1 MKKIMSFLPA
11 IVFLSIGLAA
21 LVNYLSNTISFQANI
36 ESPFKLVIDETETT
50 LKGTIYGGGT
60 YYVVYTVENR
70 ANNKVSGKHELTIYM
85 PCEGNEV
92 TDAKIYK
99 YDNEKEDPFS
109 VGIACSDGKLVLTS
123 DDITEDGEATDTF
136 KYEITF
142 NPAIKPGEYRFE
154 LVIRP

>member
-21 LVNYLSNTISFQANI
+21 LVNYLSNTLSFQASI
-36 ESPFKLVIDETETT
+36 ESPFKLVINETETT

-70 ANNKVSGKHELTIYM
+70 ANKEVSGKHELTIYM
-85 PCEGNEV
+85 SCEGDEV

-99 YDNEKEDPFS
+99 NGEEVAVNIEKTCDE
-109 VGIACSDGKLVLTS
+109 GKLVLTS
-123 DDITEDGEATDTF
+123 GDITENSEATDTF

-142 NPAIKPGEYRFE
+142 NPAIEPGEYDFE